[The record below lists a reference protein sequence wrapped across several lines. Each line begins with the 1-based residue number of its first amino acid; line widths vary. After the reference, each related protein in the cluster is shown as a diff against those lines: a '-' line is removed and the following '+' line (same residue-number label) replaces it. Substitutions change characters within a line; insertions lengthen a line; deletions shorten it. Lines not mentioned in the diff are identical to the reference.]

1 MARRHLGEKT
11 AEQPFAEIL
20 RRHFDCERKAS
31 RRRACIKIRRHLRG
45 EFRGH
50 ALHLSTQFHSGLQRT
65 VLHKL
70 GFTDEEIDER
80 YPK

>member
-11 AEQPFAEIL
+11 AEQFAEIL
-20 RRHFDCERKAS
+20 RRYFDCALKRS
-31 RRRACIKIRRHLRG
+31 RRRPCIKVRRHVG
-45 EFRGH
+45 AEFRGQ
-50 ALHLSTQFHSGLQRT
+50 AQHLSTSFHSGLQRT

-80 YPK
+80 YPR